1 MAAETPE
8 AFRLEVIREA
18 VRRVESDAKEFEEK
32 LERKFDDYVLTLV
45 FNNYKDYVDQRIK
58 PLEKLVYGVV
68 ALILV
73 AVVGGLLGLVII
85 SK

>member
-8 AFRLEVIREA
+8 EFRLEVIREA
-18 VRRVESDAKEFEEK
+18 VRRVERDAKEFEEK

-73 AVVGGLLGLVII
+73 TVVGGLLGLVII

>member
-8 AFRLEVIREA
+8 EFRLEVIREA

>member
-8 AFRLEVIREA
+8 EFRLEVIREA
-18 VRRVESDAKEFEEK
+18 VRRVERDAKEFEEK

>member
-8 AFRLEVIREA
+8 EFRLEIIREA